1 MSSRRRA
8 RSRPRACRARAGR
21 CSWPGAP
28 ERVEL
33 GHAAGERWVHVGRR
47 SLVEAGVG
55 HGDDLAVALVL
66 RAVDDDAG
74 VQDGARDVVEQLP
87 GGDGLDVVDL
97 VERRELGQLAL
108 LARQAHL
115 PPADLQLL
123 PDRRRAGIDVVV
135 QNDVDLARLARRRP
149 RDGGG
154 EDRRRGIRGRG
165 PQRRRDLEPLQ
176 VDVGPHDERQRPNRV
191 QVARA
196 VPAQVRVLRDVLLDL
211 HPEPRQRLLLLVGQW
226 TAGLD
231 EHVVGLGGVRRLQ
244 PCRLERVGLR
254 NRVERDAV
262 DRDERHAPDSN
273 PVRRAAVNN
282 RRSARR
288 RPLNLRRRPPRGR

>member
-1 MSSRRRA
+1 MISPSPWCCVPLTTTPACRMGRATLLNSCRAGTGSMWWTSSSAASLGSWPSWPVRRTFPRPTCSSSASTPAAAASRSLTGAALGSTSSCRTTSTSRGLRDGDRGTAVGRTDVAASGGAA
-8 RSRPRACRARAGR
+8 RS
-21 CSWPGAP
+21 
-28 ERVEL
+28 
-33 GHAAGERWVHVGRR
+33 
-47 SLVEAGVG
+47 
-55 HGDDLAVALVL
+55 
-66 RAVDDDAG
+66 
-74 VQDGARDVVEQLP
+74 DGAILNP
-87 GGDGLDVVDL
+87 
-97 VERRELGQLAL
+97 
-108 LARQAHL
+108 
-115 PPADLQLL
+115 
-123 PDRRRAGIDVVV
+123 
-135 QNDVDLARLARRRP
+135 
-149 RDGGG
+149 
-154 EDRRRGIRGRG
+154 
-165 PQRRRDLEPLQ
+165 Q

-254 NRVERDAV
+254 NRVQRDAV
-262 DRDERHAPDSN
+262 DRDDRHAPDSN